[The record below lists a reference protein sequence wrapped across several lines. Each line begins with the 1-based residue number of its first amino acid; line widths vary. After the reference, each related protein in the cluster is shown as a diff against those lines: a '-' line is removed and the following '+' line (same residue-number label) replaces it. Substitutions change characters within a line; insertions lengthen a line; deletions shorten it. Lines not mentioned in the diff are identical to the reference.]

1 VVQASHGVR
10 PRGQFMPHHAESD
23 EVVLVKE
30 RSIVHGFR
38 GNIPIS
44 SSREDQLV
52 LGQNLS

>member
-1 VVQASHGVR
+1 
-10 PRGQFMPHHAESD
+10 MPHHAESD